1 MLIIMDHYIRSHS
14 LTFVLY
20 SVLSPSQLAKSVM
33 LLTCISE
40 ESGSNLHIF

>member
-14 LTFVLY
+14 LTSGLY
-20 SVLSPSQLAKSVM
+20 SVLSPSQLAESVT

-40 ESGSNLHIF
+40 ESGSNLQRF